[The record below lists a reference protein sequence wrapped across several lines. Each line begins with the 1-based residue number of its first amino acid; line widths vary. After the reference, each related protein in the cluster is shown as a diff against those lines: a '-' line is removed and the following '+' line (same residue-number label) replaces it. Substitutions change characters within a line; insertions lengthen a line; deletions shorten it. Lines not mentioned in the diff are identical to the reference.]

1 MNEFRLEA
9 RRVGLGLRPPRL
21 AVLVGSDCTWGH
33 CVYLIGT
40 LTQIWGGVAYALV
53 PTDGETISPVFWR
66 LLKRYDPDWIARY
79 GDTVNVSESLSAELT
94 ARLCLAQPIGQH
106 LDVIWPDNI
115 GWPLTQIHECLPDDG
130 VVTPVRDLKIKG
142 DLLAQTLVYASSGY
156 LHKGEREGLE
166 RNGVPIVDE
175 EIDLASDTADL
186 FQLSKDLWV
195 ARQRRQDAFLPLSL
209 SLRYV
214 GSYFTDIH
222 MMPSRYAVVAVCGD
236 TLGDFALFWTLR
248 ALRGTFASSNVF
260 WFPSLPDKSDVTSAP
275 GIPWLYLAHAVTGQ
289 LREMGGDN
297 RVLATSLSIPR
308 SSLTQLGAVLD
319 KAAIATLRSE
329 QTKSAAVEPDD
340 FAQLLPYE
348 TNYWELNNTPRENGS
363 VVQFLDG
370 RGLAILDTP
379 IPKKV
384 TVTHESNMRWMV
396 DAEVEGLRV
405 PVRPSLTR
413 LLIEPEPLSDFRV
426 SRRGATYQAIS
437 AWSESYQTVEAKV
450 VRPRLR
456 LPTDR
461 EVFDALGK
469 EAGLALS
476 LSDKGHYEREFIRI
490 VGGLDAVGR
499 QLRHGPVV
507 RTLWRFIDK
516 APNKKGVFDEGV
528 LIGDRR
534 YLDLRAME
542 KLWNGDK
549 DAARTLADKY
559 LQNGVF
565 QRGLVVKCPHCRKA
579 DWYPLRELSDKV
591 SCHRCSR
598 EHVFAAEAVVYFRL
612 HEIAAEVLIHNS
624 NIPLLALNYLRRR
637 SKISFLYST
646 DCEVRRDGED
656 EEKPWLEIDLLAVV
670 DGDLVIG
677 ECKTGNKL
685 QARDKT
691 QLNKYV
697 DLCARL
703 RPDRFVVVTDA
714 SEWGKGSTQFLDE
727 LQPRLVDHLVDMD
740 VQLVRLTGADI
751 GWPPAVGDR
760 PVDVHLDQVLSGAL
774 EDDLLDNEG

>member
-1 MNEFRLEA
+1 MNDSHLDA

-21 AVLVGSDCTWGH
+21 AVLIGSNCDWGH

-40 LTQIWGGVAYALV
+40 LTQIWGGVAYAIV
-53 PTDGETISPVFWR
+53 PTDGETISPLFWR

-94 ARLCLAQPIGQH
+94 ARLSLAQPIGQH

-130 VVTPVRDLKIKG
+130 VVTPVRDLKIEG

-166 RNGVPIVDE
+166 RNGVQIVDE
-175 EIDLASDTADL
+175 EIALASGTANL
-186 FQLSKDLWV
+186 LQLCNDLWV
-195 ARQRRQDAFLPLSL
+195 ARQRRRDASLPLSL

-214 GSYFTDIH
+214 GSYFTD
-222 MMPSRYAVVAVCGD
+222 MPSRCAVVAVCGD

-260 WFPSLPDKSDVTSAP
+260 WFPSLPDKSDVTGAP
-275 GIPWLYLAHAVTGQ
+275 GIPWLYLAHAVAGQ
-289 LREMGGDN
+289 LREVWGDK
-297 RVLATSLSIPR
+297 RVLATSLSIPL

-319 KAAIATLRSE
+319 KAAIGTLRSE

-348 TNYWELNNTPRENGS
+348 THYWELNNTPRENGS

-405 PVRPSLTR
+405 PVRSSLMR
-413 LLIEPEPLSDFRV
+413 LLIEPERLSDFRV

-437 AWSESYQTVEAKV
+437 AWSEPSQTVEAKV

-456 LPTDR
+456 LPTDWQ
-461 EVFDALGK
+461 VFQALGG
-469 EAGLALS
+469 EAGLS
-476 LSDKGHYEREFIRI
+476 FTLSDKGQFEREFIRML
-490 VGGLDAVGR
+490 GDLPAVGR
-499 QLRHGPVV
+499 HLRHPGVV
-507 RTLWRFIDK
+507 RTLCRFIDK
-516 APNKKGVFDEGV
+516 TPNKKGVFDEGV
-528 LIGDRR
+528 AIGDRR
-534 YLDLRAME
+534 YLSLDDVT
-542 KLWNGDK
+542 KLWDDDQ
-549 DAARTLADKY
+549 DASKLVDSY
-559 LQNGVF
+559 LQGGVL
-565 QRGLVVKCPHCRKA
+565 QRGMLIRCPHCRKS

-591 SCHRCSR
+591 VCHRCSR
-598 EHVFAAEAVVYFRL
+598 EHVFSAHAAVYFRL
-612 HEIAAEVLIHNS
+612 DEIAAEVLENNS
-624 NIPLLALNYLRRR
+624 HIPLLALNCLRRR

-670 DGDLVIG
+670 DGDLVVG
-677 ECKTGNKL
+677 ECKSGAKL
-685 QARDKT
+685 ETSDKA
-691 QLNKYV
+691 QFKKYV

-703 RPDRFVVVTDA
+703 RPDRFVVATDA
-714 SEWGKGSTQFLDE
+714 PEWGKGSTQFLDN
-727 LQPRLVDHLVDMD
+727 LQPRLVEMD
-740 VQLVRLTGADI
+740 VQLVRLTGVDI
-751 GWPPAVGDR
+751 TWPPTVGETAI
-760 PVDVHLDQVLSGAL
+760 PLDQVLSATAV
-774 EDDLLDNEG
+774 DDLGEEEP